1 MSSLG
6 MKIDQ
11 FDTPVCN
18 SFKAKILN
26 DQLCYEVDVKDILD
40 KNKISEELDL
50 GLTLILDNNID
61 RQIGLVKHSGKE
73 TFLQKLGK

>member
-40 KNKISEELDL
+40 KNKISEELDI
-50 GLTLILDNNID
+50 GLTLIIDNNID
-61 RQIGLVKHSGKE
+61 RQIGLVKHNGKE